1 MDDVDEVVIIE
12 EASELLRFDE
22 LFEKAI
28 VYSIYF
34 CRCLLSLRVTENV
47 PTTSS

>member
-1 MDDVDEVVIIE
+1 MDDVDEVVIVE

-28 VYSIYF
+28 VYNVYF
-34 CRCLLSLRVTENV
+34 GRYSLSLRVIESV